1 MLPLCS
7 FGVGQRPPS
16 SPREQDSRDRHEN
29 GKGRSATS
37 QDGPCAVT
45 QRVEGGHVFYLG
57 KSGVEY

>member
-1 MLPLCS
+1 MRAV
-7 FGVGQRPPS
+7 FGVTTTPDAP
-16 SPREQDSRDRHEN
+16 N